1 MTADVVPLGNEKHAA
16 AELLLPWYVNGTLA
30 PAEAAGF
37 EAHLQDCAACR
48 AEVAWQQRLSA
59 VPPLEGAGSDADAG
73 WAALH
78 AQLQRPA
85 APSTATTSSAEF
97 AARSGPA
104 GRGRSRPAPAP
115 YGSRWFPWVLA
126 LQFIGMVAVGAA
138 LFFSP
143 VSQAPY
149 TTLGTPA
156 GPMLANVLVVFK
168 PTATEAQMRSAL
180 RAANGRFVGGPT
192 VTGAYLVAVPPDAL
206 AGAVVR
212 LRSDAAVIDVESLDA
227 RPAP

>member
-30 PAEAAGF
+30 PDEAAGF
-37 EAHLQDCAACR
+37 EAHLQECAACR

-59 VPPLEGAGSDADAG
+59 VPAPDGTDADADAG
-73 WAALH
+73 WAALN
-78 AQLQRPA
+78 AELQRPA
-85 APSTATTSSAEF
+85 APPTAAPSSALP
-97 AARSGPA
+97 AGRAGPA
-104 GRGRSRPAPAP
+104 GRGRFRPAPAP

-126 LQFIGMVAVGAA
+126 LQFIGMIGVGAA

-143 VSQAPY
+143 VSPAPY
-149 TTLGTPA
+149 TALGTPGA
-156 GPMLANVLVVFK
+156 GTPANVLVVFK
-168 PTATEAQMRSAL
+168 PTATEAQIRSAL

-212 LRSDAAVIDVESLDA
+212 LRSDAAVIDVESLDP